1 MQIVI
6 QITLCSGHCLLK
18 EEQIW
23 QFTMQGQSGNTK
35 QKFDKTTRKVMLLRT
50 IWLDTAKTQRN
61 KKNKPNL
68 PAAPA
73 EQAAL
78 RERKILMLCNG
89 L

>member
-1 MQIVI
+1 MEGDVVTYHSIRY
-6 QITLCSGHCLLK
+6 SK
-18 EEQIW
+18 
-23 QFTMQGQSGNTK
+23 NPTK
-35 QKFDKTTRKVMLLRT
+35 QKT
-50 IWLDTAKTQRN
+50 
-61 KKNKPNL
+61 KPNL